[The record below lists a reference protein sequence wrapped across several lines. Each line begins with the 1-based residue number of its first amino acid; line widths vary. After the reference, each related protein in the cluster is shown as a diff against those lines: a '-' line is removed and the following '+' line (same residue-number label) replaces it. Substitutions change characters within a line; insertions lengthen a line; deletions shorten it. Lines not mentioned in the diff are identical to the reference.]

1 MGNIKEQLTV
11 EEVAGMLKADRRVVY
26 DLIKAGKIK
35 AGKVGRGWRIEAD
48 SVASFLNDAQEQ
60 SKSEEVILD
69 ATTFIKTIRLE
80 QEASKVISEME
91 NERKTGLASKI
102 RPEVLS
108 VIKAYAKEARGIC
121 VESSNESTG
130 EAIKYYFYYPKTRRE
145 AVVVSN
151 NDGLSFNYQIKGSR
165 DIVDGF
171 QQIAGLQGLTK
182 GISFDNWDCS
192 VLHKRMQDIIRALII

>member
-48 SVASFLNDAQEQ
+48 SVARFLNDAQEQ

-91 NERKTGLASKI
+91 NERKIGLASKI

-108 VIKAYAKEARGIC
+108 VIKSYAKEVREIGI
-121 VESSNESTG
+121 ESSNESTG
-130 EAIKYYFYYPKTRRE
+130 EAVMYYFYYKKTRRE
-145 AVVVSN
+145 AVVVSD
-151 NDGLSFNYQIKGSR
+151 NDGLRFNYQIKGSR
-165 DIVDGF
+165 DIVDSF

-192 VLHKRMQDIIRALII
+192 ALHKRMQDIIRALII

>member
-48 SVASFLNDAQEQ
+48 SVARFLNDAQEQ

-91 NERKTGLASKI
+91 NERKIGLASKI

-108 VIKAYAKEARGIC
+108 VIKSYAKEVREIGI
-121 VESSNESTG
+121 ESSNESTG
-130 EAIKYYFYYPKTRRE
+130 EAVMFYFYYKKTRRE
-145 AVVVSN
+145 AVVVSD
-151 NDGLSFNYQIKGSR
+151 NDGLRFNYQIKGSR
-165 DIVDGF
+165 DIVDSF

-192 VLHKRMQDIIRALII
+192 ALHKRMQDIIRALII